1 MVSKE
6 FLTKLNTII
15 NANGE
20 YSAKEILYIGEN
32 LIRLYKTLMEILN
45 VNENGNKDSNTTEKV

>member
-15 NANGE
+15 NENGE
-20 YSAKEILYIGEN
+20 YSVEEIMRIGEN

-45 VNENGNKDSNTTEKV
+45 GNENKCSNTTEEI

>member
-20 YSAKEILYIGEN
+20 YSAEEILYIGEN
-32 LIRLYKTLMEILN
+32 LIRLYRTLMEIL
-45 VNENGNKDSNTTEKV
+45 NENGNKDSNTTEKV